1 MLDIVKQHIQLIES
15 TPKQDIIIHGI
26 LRRADESLD
35 RELSQLTAASALDI
49 ENLVNQL
56 TKEMSEA

>member
-15 TPKQDIIIHGI
+15 TPKRDIIIHGI

>member
-1 MLDIVKQHIQLIES
+1 MLDTVKQHIQLIES
-15 TPKQDIIIHGI
+15 TPKQDIIIQGI
-26 LRRADESLD
+26 LRLADKSLD
-35 RELSQLTAASALDI
+35 KELSQLTAASALDI